1 MWVRSC
7 FKLPWVSKCCIS
19 SKKLVV
25 KTLKFVAETS
35 SKKNAVACKRK
46 KWHEAAAAALA
57 AAARVAASAR
67 VAAAARV
74 AAGAAAGAAAAEGKL
89 IFFEIQFFFRRK
101 LFSVKKGF
109 RAFSWNIT
117 TLAETF
123 FFIILHRRLR
133 TIVSSGWNKSD
144 WISLKSEMLKSEK
157 TFGGRRSSRVVEGRE
172 KKWKLEDLRFAP

>member
-1 MWVRSC
+1 MQSTAKEKNDTKQQQQQQQHWQQHWQQRQGWQQRRHWQQRQGWQQGRQQPKENL
-7 FKLPWVSKCCIS
+7 FS
-19 SKKLVV
+19 SR
-25 KTLKFVAETS
+25 FS
-35 SKKNAVACKRK
+35 
-46 KWHEAAAAALA
+46 
-57 AAARVAASAR
+57 
-67 VAAAARV
+67 
-74 AAGAAAGAAAAEGKL
+74 
-89 IFFEIQFFFRRK
+89 FFRRK

-117 TLAETF
+117 TLAET